1 MLILHLLGITC
12 LLQVWYKADDT
23 SAGGD
28 YQDCNDFNEKSLDAD
43 VVSTCVLAIQVI
55 TRADLP
61 SMRESQHEEVDP
73 NEDFDE
79 TAHCVEEN
87 SHLENWLGII
97 LVFHSFGNRVGEERD
112 DSLTDSHKE

>member
-1 MLILHLLGITC
+1 
-12 LLQVWYKADDT
+12 
-23 SAGGD
+23 
-28 YQDCNDFNEKSLDAD
+28 
-43 VVSTCVLAIQVI
+43 
-55 TRADLP
+55 
-61 SMRESQHEEVDP
+61 MRESQHEEVDP

-112 DSLTDSHKE
+112 DSLTDSHKEQNLEGELEFGSNVCRIIQFASFGSVLVQGLIVTIIRIAIDWIVVETHGEIAVDNSEED